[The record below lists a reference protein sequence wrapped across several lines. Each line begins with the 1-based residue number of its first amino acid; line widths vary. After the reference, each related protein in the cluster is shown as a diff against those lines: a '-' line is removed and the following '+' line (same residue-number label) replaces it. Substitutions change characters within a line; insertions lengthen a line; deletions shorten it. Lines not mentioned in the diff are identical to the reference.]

1 MPSTQPH
8 SPRTAAPPASS
19 KLRVH
24 HVAIESTCL
33 DECVRWYREFLGCEQ
48 NWTLSTFSEVTMQR
62 LPGIARLVEI
72 AAGDLRL
79 HVFERLRGAASERTM
94 TVGPVQHIC
103 VAVSSPEELAL
114 HRERWLRLYPGYR
127 AAFASDEA
135 PTDVIIDADGSQSFY
150 ANDVNGVELEF
161 RYDPPEPHDVP

>member
-8 SPRTAAPPASS
+8 SSRRAAS

-48 NWTLSTFSEVTMQR
+48 NWTLSTFSDVTTQR

-79 HVFERLRGAASERTM
+79 HVFERLRDPAAGRTA
-94 TVGPVQHIC
+94 TVGPVQHVC
-103 VAVSSPEELAL
+103 VAVSSPEELAQ
-114 HRERWLRLYPGYR
+114 HRQRWLELYPGYQ
-127 AAFASDEA
+127 AAFASDDP
-135 PTDVIIDADGSQSFY
+135 PTDVLIDGDGSQSFY
-150 ANDVNGVELEF
+150 AYDINGVELEF
-161 RYDPPEPHDVP
+161 CYDPGATA

>member
-1 MPSTQPH
+1 MRSTRPD
-8 SPRTAAPPASS
+8 SPRPAAPPAAS

-33 DECVRWYREFLGCEQ
+33 DECVRWYQEFLGCEQ
-48 NWTLSTFSEVTMQR
+48 NWTLSTFSEVTTQR

-79 HVFERLRGAASERTM
+79 HVFERQRDPASGKTT
-94 TVGPVQHIC
+94 TVGPVQHVC
-103 VAVSSPEELAL
+103 VAVPSAQELVL
-114 HRERWLRLYPGYR
+114 YREQWLRLYPRYR
-127 AAFASDEA
+127 AAFASDDP
-135 PTDVIIDADGSQSFY
+135 PTDVITDADGSQSFY

-161 RYDPPEPHDVP
+161 CYDPAEPHDVP